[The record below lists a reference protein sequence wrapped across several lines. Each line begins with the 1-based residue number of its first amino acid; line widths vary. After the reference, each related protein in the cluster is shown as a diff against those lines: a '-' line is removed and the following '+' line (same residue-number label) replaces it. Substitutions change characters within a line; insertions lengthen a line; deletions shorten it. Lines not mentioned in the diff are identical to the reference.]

1 MDPSDLAQLNS
12 HLLLD
17 AICSTGTVTRGELA
31 ERLRLSPASVSRI
44 VRSLLAEGSVEELPG
59 DDGDPGR
66 TPTRL
71 RFVPRVGSVIAIDL
85 GGTKC
90 HGALADLAG
99 GILHEDFR
107 PTGGP
112 VEAAT
117 TVLECLDVLRSLAKS
132 KGMPVHAV
140 VVGIP
145 ALIDPDTGLATEG
158 PNIGWEGFDL
168 LGALEDRVFEPVEVD
183 NDANLAALGQAWRGE
198 AVGVRSFV
206 TLSLGTGIGGGVVID
221 GRLVRGL
228 RNAAGEIG
236 RLALC
241 GSPLRSGRA
250 SIPDFEHLASGPALR
265 ARAAELVKRSPKS
278 SLAGSD
284 FDTAAVFEAAA
295 AGDPVG
301 KRVIEEFLG
310 YVAIAIVN
318 ITAILDPEL
327 IILDGGVGRAI
338 EPWLPSLVAR
348 VNGHVF
354 RPPALIASKLGPNA
368 TVVGAIARGLAL
380 ASESGNSKVRSIA
393 RTMFRPAN
401 ALRERQE
408 TAETPREV

>member
-1 MDPSDLAQLNS
+1 MDPSDLAQLNA

-17 AICSTGTVTRGELA
+17 AIRATETLTRGELA
-31 ERLRLSPASVSRI
+31 ERLHLSPASVSRI
-44 VRSLLAEGSVEELPG
+44 VRGLLTEGSVEELPG

-99 GILHEDFR
+99 EILHEDFH

-112 VEAAT
+112 TQAT
-117 TVLECLDVLRSLAKS
+117 ATVLDCLEVLRRRANEQN
-132 KGMPVHAV
+132 MPVRAV

-145 ALIDPDTGLATEG
+145 ALIDPNTGLATEG
-158 PNIGWEGFDL
+158 PNVGWEGFDL
-168 LGALEDRVFEPVEVD
+168 LGVLEDRLAEPVEVD

-206 TLSLGTGIGGGVVID
+206 TLSIGTGIGGGVVID

-228 RNAAGEIG
+228 SNAAGEIG
-236 RLALC
+236 RLVM
-241 GSPLRSGRA
+241 GRSRLRGGRA
-250 SIPDFEHLASGPALR
+250 AIPDFEHLASGPALR
-265 ARAAELVKRSPKS
+265 SRAAELLERSPRS

-284 FDTAAVFEAAA
+284 FDTAAVFEAAV

-327 IILDGGVGRAI
+327 IILDGSVGRAI
-338 EPWLPSLVAR
+338 DPWLPSLAAR
-348 VNGHVF
+348 VNRHVF
-354 RPPALIASKLGPNA
+354 RSPALIVSKLGPNA
-368 TVVGAIARGLAL
+368 TVIGAIARGLAL
-380 ASESGNSKVRSIA
+380 ASESGNSNVLSIA
-393 RTMFRPAN
+393 KTVFRPSN
-401 ALRERQE
+401 ASDARLKEGE
-408 TAETPREV
+408 YKA